1 MDYCPHCTNH
11 LEKSTYICPNCG
23 CLIDEKY
30 YIKKNYKPIS
40 IAVILSLFFSLVSKI
55 FLLLMALFLYKAGLV
70 TANSKYYIVVLLLFF
85 PIFMFCFLYGISAIF
100 DIISLI
106 IIPINMFKKKKLHAF
121 CLVILGLANIF
132 SLFLVLI
139 RDNRK

>member
-1 MDYCPHCTNH
+1 MNYCPHCANH
-11 LEKSTYICPNCG
+11 LEKATYICPNCG

-40 IAVILSLFFSLVSKI
+40 IAVILSLIISLVIKI

-70 TANSKYYIVVLLLFF
+70 AANSQYYIIMLLFIV
-85 PIFMFCFLYGISAIF
+85 PIYAFCFIYGISVVF

-106 IIPINMFKKKKLHAF
+106 VIPINMFKKKKLHIF
-121 CLVILGLANIF
+121 FLVILGLANVF
-132 SLFLVLI
+132 SLFLIFMVL
-139 RDNRK
+139 